1 MKHLLTTFLLIF
13 LFPLNSY
20 GKEYILS
27 ANGKITFI
35 DSITVSEDISR
46 TIMTTDNTFT
56 DTLGD
61 YGVIKCV
68 ITRDTVNKKVEFNGI
83 CEGVNQEEKK
93 FWGKL
98 YRRSDEANAGVGI
111 FEYIRGTDKYYDFV
125 GKKCNYAVRYFRE
138 SISFYK
144 HRCN

>member
-1 MKHLLTTFLLIF
+1 MKHLLITFLLIF

-68 ITRDTVNKKVEFNGI
+68 ITRDTVN
-83 CEGVNQEEKK
+83 
-93 FWGKL
+93 
-98 YRRSDEANAGVGI
+98 
-111 FEYIRGTDKYYDFV
+111 
-125 GKKCNYAVRYFRE
+125 
-138 SISFYK
+138 
-144 HRCN
+144 